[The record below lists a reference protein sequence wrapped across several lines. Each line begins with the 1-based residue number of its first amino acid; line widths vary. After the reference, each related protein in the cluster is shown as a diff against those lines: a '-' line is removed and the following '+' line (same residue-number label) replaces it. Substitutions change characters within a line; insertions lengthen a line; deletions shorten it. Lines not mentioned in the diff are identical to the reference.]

1 MEQIFASNMHCAA
14 CKGNIET
21 RLKKINGVMEV
32 NANLVTNV
40 IKVRYNEKL
49 VNDEMIIEACKE
61 VGYKLEIIQDEIA
74 DDNSSKKSKRDVV
87 KLVIG
92 GLLLAILM
100 FLTMS
105 HMYPDLVHPAFKNPN
120 YILPLIELGLTLII
134 IGIFSSYYING
145 FKSLIKLS
153 PNMDSLIF
161 LGSFFSLV
169 YSIYLIAKLIIS
181 PDSYSVFEHE
191 PGKIMFHNYLD
202 SAAMILVI
210 VSIGKFIENLSKRKA
225 KSTINELLKLRPQYA
240 NVIIGDEVKKVET
253 KNLKSG
259 DKVIIKEGETI
270 PLDGII
276 ITGTTSVDES
286 LLTGESLPV
295 FKDEGDE
302 VIGGSI
308 NKDGSITVLIDKTK
322 KENVLNRIISLVMEA
337 NNMDT
342 KLTRKVDKVAKI
354 FVPVV
359 MAIALITFFIWLTID
374 LTLGKVMFP
383 NNFTSV
389 FDEAFT
395 FGVSVLVVSCPCAL
409 GLATP
414 ISLLVGSSVFAK
426 RGVLVNKSE
435 AIESIKD
442 VDTIVLDKTNTITN
456 GKLSVVK
463 KEILTKKDS
472 TLIRIKTIE
481 QFSTHPL
488 SEGIVESLKDLDT
501 LDRSFSMIRNI
512 PGKGVKG
519 IYSDETIFIG
529 NLSLL
534 NEFCDDTKK
543 EEILKSVDGNDGLL
557 TIFAFTKTEIL
568 AIFHMKDELKP
579 NAKEFI
585 AEIKK
590 TFKRVILLTG
600 DNEIIAK
607 NIAKEVGIEEV
618 ISEVKP
624 LDKGNII
631 KSLKSEGHI
640 VMMVGDGVND
650 SLALTESNVGVG
662 LAKGSDVALASS
674 DFILM
679 NSNLDDILDIINV
692 SKRIRTNISFN
703 LLWAFIYNVIFIPLA
718 AGSMSSLGVMLS
730 PMYASLLMALS
741 SVTVCLNSL
750 TLFITSKRKD
760 KTDVV
765 KETI

>member
-1 MEQIFASNMHCAA
+1 MEQIFSSNMHCAA

-21 RLKKINGVMEV
+21 RLKKINGIMDV

-49 VNDEMIIEACKE
+49 VNDQMIIEACKE
-61 VGYKLEIIQDEIA
+61 VGYRLEVIQDEIIEV
-74 DDNSSKKSKRDVV
+74 NSSKKEKYDVV
-87 KLVIG
+87 KLLIG
-92 GLLLAILM
+92 SVLLALLM
-100 FLTMS
+100 FLSMS
-105 HMYPDLVHPAFKNPN
+105 HMYPDLIIPTFKEPN

-145 FKSLIKLS
+145 FKSLVKLS
-153 PNMDSLIF
+153 PNMDNLIF

-169 YSIYLIAKLIIS
+169 YSIYLIVKLIIS
-181 PDSYSVFEHE
+181 PDSYFVFEHE
-191 PGKIMFHNYLD
+191 EGKIMFHNYLD

-240 NVIIGDEVKKVET
+240 NVLVDDKVKKIET

-276 ITGTTSVDES
+276 ISGTTSVDES

-337 NNMDT
+337 SNMDT
-342 KLTRKVDKVAKI
+342 NLTRKVDKVAKV
-354 FVPVV
+354 FVPIVI
-359 MAIALITFFIWLTID
+359 AIALLTFLIWLIVD
-374 LTLGKVMFP
+374 LSLGAMVFP
-383 NNFTSV
+383 NHFTSI

-426 RGVLVNKSE
+426 RGILVNKSE
-435 AIESIKD
+435 AIESIKK
-442 VDTIVLDKTNTITN
+442 VDTVVLDKTNTITN
-456 GKLSVVK
+456 GKLTVVN
-463 KEILTKKDS
+463 KEIFTSDLQTLT
-472 TLIRIKTIE
+472 RIKTIE

-488 SEGIVESLKDLDT
+488 SEGIVVSLNEVISLDKT
-501 LDRSFSMIRNI
+501 FSMIKNI

-519 IYSDETIFIG
+519 IYKDQTIFIG
-529 NLSLL
+529 NASLL
-534 NEFCDDTKK
+534 EEYCEDNKK
-543 EEILKSVDGNDGLL
+543 EKILNSIDSSDGLL
-557 TIFAFTKTEIL
+557 KIFAFTKEEIL
-568 AIFHMKDELKP
+568 ALFYLKDELKT

-585 AEIKK
+585 KEIKK
-590 TFKRVILLTG
+590 TFNRIILLTG
-600 DNEIIAK
+600 DNEIIAN

-631 KSLKSEGHI
+631 KKLKSEGHT

-650 SLALTESNVGVG
+650 SLALTESDVGIG

-679 NSNLDDILDIINV
+679 NSNLDDILDIVSV

-718 AGSMSSLGVMLS
+718 AGSLSMFGVMLS

-741 SVTVCLNSL
+741 SITVCLNSL
-750 TLFITSKRKD
+750 TLFLASKHDNKN
-760 KTDVV
+760 DVV
-765 KETI
+765 K